1 MGKRIRIMLAGIC
14 GYGENYIK
22 ELLSLRDPAVELSGI
37 VDPFAD
43 RSPYIAEV
51 KSRNIPVFS
60 SVDEYYLNRTAD
72 LTVISSPIH
81 THYQYIMSCLN
92 HGSNVLC
99 EKPICGDADQVK
111 ILVEREKETGLFVA
125 IGYQLCF
132 ARDVLALKRDILGGV
147 YGKPLLLKSM
157 WLPRRNTRYYRRNK
171 WAGMTRYGGE
181 KIYDSPL
188 NNACAHQLQIML
200 FLLGGEINRSA
211 EIIDVD
217 ARLWKARPDIDNYDA
232 AAVRLRTV
240 ENTELLFFAAHCV
253 EEQNIGPMG
262 EFVFEKGVIRFERKG
277 EANFTARFNDGGEK
291 SYAEIEKGKP
301 FQKLYDALESA
312 LSGKPPVC
320 TLETAE
326 AHTRCVAMVQNFP
339 INKPAPEKLVYS
351 NTDPENEY
359 YYISGLSDVFVK
371 NYNNNE
377 LPPCSVF
384 GPVDSGR
391 NLC

>member
-1 MGKRIRIMLAGIC
+1 MTKRVKIVLAGIC
-14 GYGENYIK
+14 GYGENYIR
-22 ELLSLRDPAVELSGI
+22 ELLSLSDPAVELSGI

-43 RSPYIAEV
+43 RSPYAAEI
-51 KSRNIPVFS
+51 KSRNIPVFNTM
-60 SVDEYYLNRTAD
+60 DEYYQQHRAAD
-72 LTVISSPIH
+72 LTVVSSPIH

-99 EKPICGDADQVK
+99 EKPICGDADQIK
-111 ILVEREKETGLFVA
+111 TLVEREKETGLFAA

-132 ARDVLALKRDILGGV
+132 SKDVLALKKDILDGL

-200 FLLGGEINRSA
+200 FLLGNEINRSV
-211 EIIDVD
+211 EIIDAD

-240 ENTELLFFAAHCV
+240 ENTELFFFAAHCV
-253 EEQNIGPMG
+253 EEKNIGPMG
-262 EFVFEKGVIRFERKG
+262 DFVFEKGAIHFERK
-277 EANFTARFNDGGEK
+277 EEVDFTARFNDGREK
-291 SYAEIEKGKP
+291 SYATIDKGKP

-312 LSGKPPVC
+312 ASGKPPVC
-320 TLETAE
+320 TLETAKV
-326 AHTRCVAMVQNFP
+326 HTQCVAMVQNFP
-339 INKPAPEKLVYS
+339 INKPDPKKLIHS
-351 NTDPENEY
+351 NIDPEDEY
-359 YYISGLSDVFVK
+359 YYISGLSDVFIK
-371 NYNNNE
+371 SYSDNG
-377 LPPCSVF
+377 LPSSSVF
-384 GPVDSGR
+384 A
-391 NLC
+391 